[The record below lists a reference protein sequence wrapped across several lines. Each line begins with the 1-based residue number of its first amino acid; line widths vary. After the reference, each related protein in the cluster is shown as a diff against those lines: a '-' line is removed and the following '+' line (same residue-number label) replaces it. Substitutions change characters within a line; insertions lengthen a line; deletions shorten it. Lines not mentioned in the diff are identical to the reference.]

1 MLVKIT
7 PKLAIELLTIIAL
20 NGNIMSDE
28 CREFK
33 KKLEEIRKGGE

>member
-1 MLVKIT
+1 MLIEINSR
-7 PKLAIELLTIIAL
+7 LAIELLTIIAL

-28 CREFK
+28 CKEFK